1 MDEMVNLLVDLQA
14 PQFDE
19 DALARALR
27 GIEAAGF
34 SVDRVAP
41 GSGAYHAWIDDVFG
55 GTWSSEAFAGKSIV
69 AKKGDRF
76 AGFSTYDPRGL
87 RFSWLRGLGAQEDVG
102 IFGPFGVAP
111 EFRALRQAQDDT
123 LGSHLLVAA
132 LASLREAGYK
142 RALIPAVGHEK
153 LVEYYVRHS
162 GAQIAERFEKAQWRR
177 RKHRTVVLASGNGT
191 NFQSVIDGVAAGTLP
206 LDLALLVSNKS
217 GAYALE
223 RARSANIPAVALQWD
238 RKAQSRE
245 DYDRSLFELVHRE
258 QPELLLLLG
267 WMHVLAPEFVARFPQ
282 MINIHP
288 AFLPLD
294 QDLDEVTFPDGTVT
308 PAFRG
313 ARAVRDALEFGSH
326 WVGASSHLVTM
337 EADRGPLL
345 VRKPLALQPG
355 DTVES
360 IMERLHPLEHR
371 MLAGGIMRWV
381 YERQR

>member
-1 MDEMVNLLVDLQA
+1 MDQMVNLLVDLQA
-14 PQFDE
+14 PQFDG

-27 GIEAAGF
+27 GIEGAGF

-41 GSGAYHAWIDDVFG
+41 GSGAYLAWVDDVFG
-55 GTWSSEAFAGKSIV
+55 GTWSSEAFAGKSV
-69 AKKGDRF
+69 LAKKGDRF

-87 RFSWLRGLGAQEDVG
+87 RFAWLRGLGAQEDVG

-111 EFRALRQAQDDT
+111 GFR
-123 LGSHLLVAA
+123 GSPIGPHLLVAA

-153 LVEYYVRHS
+153 LVEYYVKHS
-162 GAQIAERFEKAQWRR
+162 GAQIAERFEKAQWRS

-206 LDLALLVSNKS
+206 LDLVMLVSNKS
-217 GAYALE
+217 GAHALE
-223 RARSANIPAVALQWD
+223 RARTAGIPAIALQWD
-238 RKAQSRE
+238 RKAQSRG

-267 WMHVLAPEFVARFPQ
+267 WMHVLSPDFVARFPD

-294 QDLDEVTFPDGTVT
+294 QELDEVTFPDGAVT

-313 ARAVRDALEFGSH
+313 ARAVRDALESGSH
-326 WVGASSHLVTM
+326 WVGASSHLVTL

-381 YERQR
+381 YER

>member
-1 MDEMVNLLVDLQA
+1 MDEMVNLLVDLQT

-19 DALARALR
+19 EALARALR

-34 SVDRVAP
+34 SADRVAP

-55 GTWSSEAFAGKSIV
+55 GTWSSEAFPGKSVV
-69 AKKGDRF
+69 AKKDDRF
-76 AGFSTYDPRGL
+76 AGFAAYDPRGL
-87 RFSWLRGLGAQEDVG
+87 RFSWLRGLGAQKDVG

-111 EFRALRQAQDDT
+111 EFR
-123 LGSHLLVAA
+123 GSPIGPHLLVAA
-132 LASLREAGYK
+132 LASLREEGYR

-153 LVEYYVRHS
+153 LVEYYVKHS
-162 GAQIAERFEKAQWRR
+162 GSQIAERFEKAQWRR

-206 LDLALLVSNKS
+206 LDLAMLVSNKS
-217 GAYALE
+217 SAHALE
-223 RARSANIPAVALQWD
+223 RARTAGIPATALQWD
-238 RKAQSRE
+238 RKAQPRE

-267 WMHVLAPEFVARFPQ
+267 WMHVLSPEFVARFPE

-294 QDLDEVTFPDGTVT
+294 QDLDEVTFPDGAVT

-313 ARAVRDALEFGSH
+313 ARAVQDALEFGSR
-326 WVGASSHLVTM
+326 WVGASSHMVTM

-381 YERQR
+381 YER